1 MNLTEK
7 NECKSACIKMSAI
20 QQYDELKELYMLV
33 LLEGEAEIIE
43 TL

>member
-33 LLEGEAEIIE
+33 LLGEAEIIE